1 MAEHQHTHTQPEEW
15 RPVIGREGRYE
26 VSSHGRVR
34 SLDRVITTKTGH
46 QRRYKGRMLALVPS
60 VSGYPVVNLGH
71 SDTRLVHRLVLES
84 FVGPAP
90 DGHECCHGDGNRTNS
105 HLSNLRW
112 DTSSANNYDIVTHGM
127 HAMASK
133 THCKRG
139 HALEG
144 PNLSP
149 YQLRYGWRGCLACKR
164 ATDRVRYHP
173 HLKPHLQQVA
183 DSYYAE
189 IVK

>member
-1 MAEHQHTHTQPEEW
+1 MSQDTSLENELW
-15 RPVIGREGRYE
+15 LPVVGYEGSYE

-34 SLDRVITTKTGH
+34 SLDRVITTKSGH
-46 QRRYKGRMLALVPS
+46 QRRYKGRMLAPALAS
-60 VSGYPVVNLGH
+60 NGYPVVNLGH
-71 SDTRLVHRLVLES
+71 SDNRLVHRLALEA

-90 DGHECCHGDGNRTNS
+90 DGYECCHGDGNRTNN
-105 HLSNLRW
+105 HLNNLRW
-112 DTSSANNYDIVTHGM
+112 DTSSANSHDIVTHGR
-127 HAMASK
+127 HAMAKKS
-133 THCKRG
+133 HCSRG

-149 YQLRYGWRGCLACKR
+149 YHLRYGWRGCLACKR
-164 ATDRVRYHP
+164 ANDRVRYHP